1 MTKLTELC
9 LCFPIH
15 LVLSNKQD
23 ILFNVFIFKI
33 HSSSHHYL
41 YEALYFNTIHFII
54 SSLIVINAF
63 MLLIL
68 IVFIMIYSTAHFC
81 FYKYS
86 HCIKILFI
94 LWIKKF
100 TLILLTDAFLM
111 KVLFKKK
118 KNSVWSFSMLL
129 FMIFLIPR
137 MWQ

>member
-33 HSSSHHYL
+33 HSSSHHHL

-68 IVFIMIYSTAHFC
+68 IVFIIIYSTAHLS

-94 LWIKKF
+94 L
-100 TLILLTDAFLM
+100 
-111 KVLFKKK
+111 
-118 KNSVWSFSMLL
+118 
-129 FMIFLIPR
+129 
-137 MWQ
+137 

>member
-33 HSSSHHYL
+33 HSSSHHHL

-68 IVFIMIYSTAHFC
+68 IVFIIIYSTAHFC

-118 KNSVWSFSMLL
+118 KILYDHFPCCCSWYF
-129 FMIFLIPR
+129 
-137 MWQ
+137 

>member
-33 HSSSHHYL
+33 HSSSHHHL

-68 IVFIMIYSTAHFC
+68 IVFIIIHSTAHFC

-118 KNSVWSFSMLL
+118 KILYDHFPCCCSWYF
-129 FMIFLIPR
+129 
-137 MWQ
+137 